1 MDDKDIFS
9 FSSEDEQKNDSLD
22 LNSFSSGAVD
32 DARRKKARQKK
43 GKQRFVKMFLTLMLV
58 GIITVSIVVGSFLLY
73 AFTMVDGTMDVDLN
87 DLELN
92 FTTAIYVEDKTS
104 GEWVEYQRLH
114 GEFNRIWVSYEEKA
128 AKDKDNTTYEG
139 IPQQLVNAF
148 VAIEDKRFHTHYGV
162 DWKRTFGAV
171 INTVIPIYSS
181 KQGGSTITQQ
191 LVKNLTNDRDR
202 SAMRK
207 VREIMRARYL
217 ESNYSKSTI
226 LECYLNTIPLGHGLY
241 GVEVAANYYFGKN
254 VHELTLLECASL
266 AALTKGPSLYDPED
280 NPEANKTRRETVLA
294 FMLEQGY
301 ITKEQ
306 HDEALKEELNL
317 VASREELNETE
328 VNNYFVDALIVD
340 VTKDLAAKYGWD
352 DAHAAENFYSGG
364 YKIYATLDTG
374 IQSTIDEV
382 FSNSE
387 AYGLKG
393 KDGQQLQGSFT
404 IMDYKGRVRGLAG
417 GIGEK
422 TVNLGLSGF
431 NRATDALRQ
440 PGSTM
445 KPIAAYAPAI
455 ESGLVHYS
463 SIVNDTA
470 TNYNG
475 WTPKNWY
482 GSYWGGVSIQ
492 YALERSINT
501 IPVYLV
507 NELGAQN
514 CYDFLTQKLG
524 ITTLNANDVDLSPLG
539 MGGTNGG
546 ITTKESAAAYA
557 IFGNGGKY
565 YEPTL
570 YYAVYDQHNDIVLSH
585 EEVEPVVAISED
597 TATVMNELLQKV
609 VYGANGTGKGAAGYI
624 NNMKIYA
631 KTGTSN
637 NSNDL
642 WFVGGSPYYVASC
655 WCGYDDQQTI
665 SDSGIAHKMWGA
677 VMSKVHS
684 GLEAKEFE
692 KSAYATDRYYCTET
706 GLLATEGCPS
716 KAVGWYTKS
725 NVPSICK
732 SHEGSVMDT
741 PEVVAKREEEAQK
754 AQQEGANSEN
764 PSAENT
770 ETTEN
775 AQ

>member
-9 FSSEDEQKNDSLD
+9 FSEPEEPKNESLD

-32 DARRKKARQKK
+32 NARRERTRKKQ
-43 GKQRFVKMFLTLMLV
+43 GKQRFLKMFLTVMLV
-58 GIITVSIVVGSFLLY
+58 GIITVSIVVGTFLIY
-73 AFTMVDGTMDVDLN
+73 AFTMVDGTMDVNLN

-92 FTTAIYVEDKTS
+92 FTTTIYVEDKES
-104 GEWVEYQRLH
+104 DQWVEYQRLH
-114 GEFNRIWVSYEEKA
+114 GEFNRIWMPYNETM
-128 AKDKDNTTYEG
+128 AKDKENTEYDG
-139 IPQQLVNAF
+139 IPQKLVDAF

-191 LVKNLTNDRDR
+191 LVKNLTDDRDQ

-207 VREIMRARYL
+207 VREIMRARHL
-217 ESNYSKSTI
+217 ESEYSKSTI

-241 GVEVAANYYFGKN
+241 GVEVASNYYFGKSVN
-254 VHELTLLECASL
+254 ELTLLECASL
-266 AALTKGPSLYDPED
+266 AAITKGPSIYDPED
-280 NPEANKTRRETVLA
+280 NPENNKERRETVLS

-301 ITKEQ
+301 ITKEEY
-306 HDEALKEELNL
+306 DAVLKEELNL
-317 VASREELNETE
+317 VASRENLNETE

-340 VTKDLAAKYGWD
+340 VTKGLSEKYGWD

-364 YKIYATLDTG
+364 YKIYATLDPE
-374 IQSTIDEV
+374 IQSSVDEV
-382 FSNSE
+382 FSNAE

-404 IMDYKGRVRGLAG
+404 VMDYKGRIRGLAG

-422 TVNLGLSGF
+422 TVNLGLTGF

-455 ESGLVHYS
+455 EEGIIHYS
-463 SIVNDTA
+463 SILNDTA

-482 GSYWGGVSIQ
+482 SSYWGGVTTQ

-507 NELGAQN
+507 NKLGPQN

-524 ITTLNANDVDLSPLG
+524 ITTLNENDIDLSPLG

-557 IFGNGGKY
+557 IFGNGGQY

-570 YYAVYDQHNDIVLSH
+570 YYAVYDQHNDVVLSN
-585 EEVEPVVAISED
+585 EEIKPVVAISED
-597 TATVMNELLQKV
+597 TATVMNKLLQNV
-609 VYGANGTGKGAAGYI
+609 VYGSNGTGKGAAGYI
-624 NNMKIYA
+624 KDMKIYA

-642 WFVGGSPYYVASC
+642 WFVGGTPYYVASC
-655 WCGYDDQQTI
+655 WCGYDTQQTI
-665 SDSGIAHKMWGA
+665 SDSAIAMKMWGA
-677 VMSKVHS
+677 VMSKIHT
-684 GLEAKEFE
+684 GLEAKQFSE
-692 KSAYATDRYYCTET
+692 SSYAIDRYYCTST
-706 GLLATEGCPS
+706 GNLATDACPS
-716 KAVGWYTKS
+716 KAVGWYKK
-725 NVPSICK
+725 NNIPSVCT
-732 SHEGSVMDT
+732 SHEGTALDS
-741 PEVVAKREEEAQK
+741 PEVEAKKAEESKRSEEGESTEAT
-754 AQQEGANSEN
+754 ES
-764 PSAENT
+764 T
-770 ETTEN
+770 ETAE
-775 AQ
+775 